1 MAGSIIAVAGTANAQ
16 AIYTDIDPDVTVDQ
30 SGFGYFI
37 DFDEDGN
44 KDFAI
49 GFFQTNTAGGYVYNK
64 VFARPYNGS
73 IAGSAAGNY
82 VYPSAMIAG
91 EMIDVNLDWQTGSS
105 QTMGGGFI
113 IPASSSL
120 YAVYGKWYGVEDRYL
135 PLRFKVGT
143 NKHYGWAR
151 LDVPGLIS
159 SFTIKDIAYNPNAN
173 EGLFAGQG
181 DPTAVQITPMPESVK
196 IFAYDGIVN
205 TVLFN
210 QKIDNASLV
219 ITNMM
224 GQQVKAM
231 SLTKSST
238 QIDVSDLAFG
248 IYVVTVVN
256 GGQVFTQKV
265 ALRK

>member
-1 MAGSIIAVAGTANAQ
+1 
-16 AIYTDIDPDVTVDQ
+16 
-30 SGFGYFI
+30 
-37 DFDEDGN
+37 
-44 KDFAI
+44 
-49 GFFQTNTAGGYVYNK
+49 
-64 VFARPYNGS
+64 
-73 IAGSAAGNY
+73 
-82 VYPSAMIAG
+82 
-91 EMIDVNLDWQTGSS
+91 MIDINLDWQTASS

-135 PLRFKVGT
+135 PLRFKIGT
-143 NKHYGWAR
+143 DKHYGWAR
-151 LDVPGLIS
+151 LDVPSLIS
-159 SFTIKDIAYNPNAN
+159 SFTIKDIAYNPTPN

-181 DPTAVQITPMPESVK
+181 DPTGVQITPMPETVK